1 MKNVQHR
8 SSSGSYSPAKRNE
21 PQSVDIKTERRE
33 ASSGAESRQR
43 EGKVAF
49 VSNCL
54 SVEASDLLAYQKYQ
68 LRISKPHCLIK

>member
-1 MKNVQHR
+1 MFNTDLALEVTLLPKGMNPKH
-8 SSSGSYSPAKRNE
+8 P
-21 PQSVDIKTERRE
+21 SVDIKTERRE